1 MELVDTKFVD
11 VIVEGGVVKLKV
23 DGGLVKGELQLP
35 LVQIMKELAKK
46 SDNKIDDALVELVE
60 KALEA

>member
-11 VIVEGGVVKLKV
+11 VVVEAGIVKVKV

-35 LVQIMKELAKK
+35 LVEIMKELAKK
-46 SDNKIDDALVELVE
+46 SDNKVDDALVELVE
-60 KALEA
+60 KALQA